1 MIDLHRGVNVRE
13 IYQSLS
19 YKEKALVW
27 TTAIAGIVLT
37 IALLVDYAGI
47 VAAAQ
52 IEATMGTLVI
62 AGLAFA
68 QVREMRQSRLAQER
82 PHVIVDTDHSKR
94 PDVYVVLR
102 NIGKGAA
109 KDITFEF
116 SVPMEMPRGDE
127 NPLLIPVN
135 EQPYFKHGMDYLAP
149 GAEIPCF
156 WGSMIELAPLLRE
169 RGLQDGIT
177 ITSRYKS
184 ITGEPHKTEW
194 TVNPLL
200 LARRII

>member
-1 MIDLHRGVNVRE
+1 MIDLHRGVNERE

-19 YKEKALVW
+19 HKEKALVW
-27 TTAIAGIVLT
+27 TTAIAGVVLT
-37 IALLVDYAGI
+37 IALLVVYARI

-52 IEATMGTLVI
+52 IGATIGTLVI

-109 KDITFEF
+109 KDITFGF
-116 SVPMEMPRGDE
+116 SAPLEMPRGNS
-127 NPLLIPVN
+127 NPDLIPVN
-135 EQPYFKHGMDYLAP
+135 EQPYFKRGMDYLAP

-169 RGLQDGIT
+169 RGLHDGIT

-184 ITGEPHKTEW
+184 LTGEPHKTEW

-200 LARRII
+200 MARRIS